1 MKKRSRKETN
11 MKDQILKA
19 IENNAK
25 LTAKDLAAML
35 GVDEA
40 AVAATIR
47 ELEADSVICGKRRF
61 IK

>member
-1 MKKRSRKETN
+1 

-40 AVAATIR
+40 AVATTIR
-47 ELEADSVICGKRRF
+47 TGGG
-61 IK
+61 